1 MLYKSDSVS
10 VKYIEELKKE
20 NQDLTTIFSWLEEYS
35 NIKFKY
41 KDSKEA
47 KNRLKNSL
55 SNSKDLQKI
64 PLSVVKDIL
73 DSTINEKQQGNPWGD
88 MTYIN
93 CSDESI
99 SLIDSSEF
107 DIFKLQSE
115 VGQENILSTL
125 SCYIFASTGLY
136 SKIKYDKFES
146 FINAIAKNYI
156 KENPYHTD
164 LHASDVLQTC
174 HIYLKLADIN
184 KRLRLDEI
192 DHTALLISCIV
203 HDYKHPGVTNLFL
216 VNTGD
221 PIAIK
226 YNGKNTI

>member
-1 MLYKSDSVS
+1 MKSS
-10 VKYIEELKKE
+10 L
-20 NQDLTTIFSWLEEYS
+20 
-35 NIKFKY
+35 IKP
-41 KDSKEA
+41 E
-47 KNRLKNSL
+47 
-55 SNSKDLQKI
+55 DLQKI
-64 PLSVVKDIL
+64 PLSVVKDYL
-73 DSTINEKQQGNPWGD
+73 DSPFNNSFKQGHPWGD
-88 MTYIN
+88 INFIN

-99 SLIDSSEF
+99 SLIDSPQF
-107 DIFKLQSE
+107 NIFKLESE

-146 FINAIAKNYI
+146 FINAIAKAYRR
-156 KENPYHTD
+156 ENPYHTD

-174 HIYLKLADIN
+174 HIYLKHADIN

-192 DHTALLISCIV
+192 DHSALFISCVV

-226 YNGKNTI
+226 YNGIDIIIKINFILNRYFCP